1 MVPQVV
7 DKIKHLFEFVLHLSV
22 VGGIFLLSNKCSKT
36 FPKVVNG
43 RSKTMSTMTI
53 NSMNTSKVVD
63 FQGFQANPSGR
74 IVLNRRG
81 KLARTLVVLS
91 LAIVAASVAGG
102 QAGADT
108 SKSSVAAADSFIT
121 VTVAPGDTVW
131 SLASRVAPQGQAGAL
146 VSAIIEINTLGSGD
160 VVAGQKI
167 RIPLG

>member
-1 MVPQVV
+1 
-7 DKIKHLFEFVLHLSV
+7 
-22 VGGIFLLSNKCSKT
+22 
-36 FPKVVNG
+36 
-43 RSKTMSTMTI
+43 MSTMTI
-53 NSMNTSKVVD
+53 NSVSNSKAID

-102 QAGADT
+102 EAGANA
-108 SKSSVAAADSFIT
+108 SKSTVVAADSFIT

-146 VSAIIEINTLGSGD
+146 VSAIIEINSLGSGD
-160 VVAGQKI
+160 LTAGQKI
-167 RIPLG
+167 RIPL